1 MFTVRV
7 QHLIWTILISKALAA
22 LIRYLKEFGLS
33 SMFHVGKYIK
43 NFVSK
48 SHMLLN
54 ANTLVNLEVYRN
66 STNYKEEGSL
76 FSVLNHT
83 QTKFGQRLLKRW
95 VGRPLTDIEW
105 VKWGA
110 TGWDELNNQQ
120 EIEWASGCGRRANDD
135 R

>member
-110 TGWDELNNQQ
+110 TGRKELNNQQ
-120 EIEWASGCGRRANDD
+120 EIEWASGRDWRVNDD